1 MKRIIIILI
10 AVVGIGLTTN
20 AQVASNA
27 LGLRFGGGDG
37 IGTAISYQHGL
48 NDKNRL
54 EFDLGLKSHNDY
66 SAWALT
72 GLYQWVWNI
81 EGGFNWFAGA
91 GSKIGSWSWDD
102 DFTGDDDDGVFMT
115 IAGDIGVEYAWPFG
129 LQVALDLRPEL
140 GLINAS
146 GNREFDLALSLRYQ
160 F

>member
-1 MKRIIIILI
+1 
-10 AVVGIGLTTN
+10 
-20 AQVASNA
+20 
-27 LGLRFGGGDG
+27 
-37 IGTAISYQHGL
+37 L

-81 EGGFNWFAGA
+81 EGGFNWFVGA
-91 GSKIGSWSWDD
+91 GSKIGSWSWAD